1 LAQSSLL
8 SALKTGRLLVSDG
21 AWGTML
27 QTRGLPNGVAP
38 ELWCLEQP
46 DAVKAIAQAYR
57 VAGADMVETNS
68 FGANRFKLAHYGL
81 EDRTAELNRAAA
93 RLSKQAVGA
102 GGWVIASMGPTGKL
116 LLMEDVT
123 ELELFEAFSVQAK
136 ALAEGGADAL
146 CIETMSDLGEA
157 CQAVQAARQTGL
169 PVICTFTFDKTLQ
182 GEYRTMMGNTPAQVA
197 LRLVEAG
204 ADVVGTNCGN
214 GMAGMVEITAQM
226 AAAVPGVPLL
236 VHANAGL
243 PVVTDGVT
251 TFPETP
257 EQMAVLVKT
266 LVAAGASIIGGCCG
280 TTPDHIRA
288 LRQAV
293 DALY

>member
-1 LAQSSLL
+1 
-8 SALKTGRLLVSDG
+8 
-21 AWGTML
+21 ML

>member
-1 LAQSSLL
+1 MANSSLL
-8 SALKTGRLLVSDG
+8 DALKAGRLLVSDG

-27 QTRGLPNGVAP
+27 QARGLPAGMAP
-38 ELWCLEQP
+38 ELWCLERPAEVQ
-46 DAVKAIAQAYR
+46 AIAQAYR
-57 VAGADMVETNS
+57 DAGADLVESNS
-68 FGANRFKLAHYGL
+68 FGANRFKLAHYGMEL
-81 EDRTAELNRAAA
+81 RTSELNRAAA
-93 RLSKQAVGA
+93 SLSKQGMADR
-102 GGWVIASMGPTGKL
+102 GWVIASMGPTGKL
-116 LLMEDVT
+116 LLLEEVT
-123 ELELFEAFSVQAK
+123 EEELYLAFAEQSK

-146 CIETMSDLGEA
+146 CIETMSDLEEA
-157 CQAVQAARQTGL
+157 CQAVKAARQTGL
-169 PVICTFTFDKTLQ
+169 PVICTFTFDKTPSN
-182 GEYRTMMGNTPAQVA
+182 GYRTLMGNTPAEVA

-214 GMAGMVEITAQM
+214 GMAGMVEIAAQM

-243 PVVTDGVT
+243 PVVKDGVT

-257 EQMAVLVKT
+257 EQMAAHVKD
-266 LVAAGASIIGGCCG
+266 LIAAGASIIGGCCG

-293 DALY
+293 DAL